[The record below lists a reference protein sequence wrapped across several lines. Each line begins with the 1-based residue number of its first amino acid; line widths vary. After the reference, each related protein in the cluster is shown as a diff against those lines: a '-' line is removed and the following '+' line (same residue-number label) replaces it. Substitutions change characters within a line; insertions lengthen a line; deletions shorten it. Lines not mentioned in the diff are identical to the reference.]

1 MKKNFDLQP
10 AVFTAFFMKKIR
22 KTIRQEMFKKKNKKK
37 RK

>member
-22 KTIRQEMFKKKNKKK
+22 KTIRQMFKKKIKK
-37 RK
+37 RENN